1 MVGPKARVPIL
12 LLAGVLLIS
21 AAIWLFRPA
30 EPSTRQWREE
40 TSLRY
45 EAFWQSLEKDAEDAG
60 LLIAPLLRGGANA
73 PSLFAVLEESAR
85 RSAPPDFAPRP
96 SFLLLNPDG
105 DAVAWAG
112 KGLQHEPAPHSA
124 EGGRFF
130 TRGVTAATLWVQRIL
145 PDEERGWH
153 LIVGGS
159 FPDNELIFSSHPL
172 SPAVR
177 WSVAEAA
184 EPNGTAVE
192 VAGNSPGPVLRVEGL
207 GFARP
212 SWLARLPYLL
222 LLVLLALPRF
232 FYQRGRRLP
241 RLLPDFFGPA
251 IFLALAWLVF
261 WAGRRSLVEIHDELP
276 GWDWTAGA
284 IFLHAALLL
293 AGLHFAS
300 RPPAA
305 QPAPSRRLLDLL
317 GVGALLCELL
327 AAATQDRLY
336 WSLFFGAAGSL
347 LLARLWSRAFA
358 EPARRLSALAVFVL
372 LGAILAAAGWQAVSR
387 EALRRLI
394 EKEALPQLAP
404 PTADEQNALLTE
416 LQAYFEKV
424 DVAGVLPAGPGSEA
438 VDLQDFAFALW
449 RRSPLASRWGLSAL
463 AIESITGEA
472 SSFSFGLPLDARL
485 NLQVG
490 LATLWPLPAAPSW
503 QEALVSGQATLNS
516 GGKPWGSLRY
526 WLQPRPGF
534 RLPGA
539 GFGDPRTDLVRGRML
554 ERVADG
560 LPPEV
565 LYALYD
571 IDGKVISSPWPD
583 AAALPTDLLGPTE
596 RRTRTATP
604 AGEAWIWL
612 RRGVDGFETLYLPAV
627 GFRAGL
633 ERSGFQALLV
643 FLAAGLALGL
653 IALNRSTFAG
663 ARRLLDLTLR
673 SYSKRLI
680 LVYSLLLLLPLITLN
695 FILLRDFRE
704 RLKVEQLASAQAAMS
719 SSRSLLLD
727 YLRGLE
733 PGFLIET
740 IVNRELLEWIS
751 SLVDHQVNVYWGSQV
766 YASSQ
771 LELFTAGLL
780 PRRIP
785 PEVFVGLAFDGS
797 QLGYRRQKAG
807 DTTYL
812 EVYAPLDIEGVS
824 SAQQGLFLSV
834 PLVEQEAEAA
844 KEVAA
849 MQRRALLSSLSLLCL
864 LVAVSGWLARK
875 FTEPIVDIIE
885 DTRRISQGGLAQSPK
900 PQDLE
905 LRSLA
910 DAIEEMSRKI
920 AESRQRLL
928 LEKEFIE
935 LVVANIASGVISL
948 DSELGVLRQNRVAA
962 AMLGTRIGDR
972 LPEAMGGEPFAEL
985 AGFVKDAS
993 RQQKPAT
1000 QRVRI
1005 RKNDGGS
1012 LGIDEWNLIWVPL
1025 EGGEPAALLVVDD
1038 VTEILRG
1045 QRLEAWAEMA
1055 RIIAHEIKNPL
1066 TPIRLATEHLQQ
1078 VYLTHPEAFAPVF
1091 DRCTANILKHVQ
1103 ELQSIASEFSIYSR
1117 IPQAQLETV
1126 NLVEVVGDLVSSYS
1140 DLGQQGARIRVESEC
1155 EIIRLPLDRRLIG
1168 RALRNLL
1175 ENSLRAEGPSGTGEI
1190 EVRLRSAPGWAFIE
1204 VLDNGPGV
1212 DPQKLPRIFE
1222 PYFSTHETGTGLG
1235 LAITKRIVEEH
1246 GGRISAANRPRG
1258 GFFVELSLP
1267 TEAQPTEAEPSPAAR
1282 EG

>member
-1 MVGPKARVPIL
+1 MGGRNARLPILPIL
-12 LLAGVLLIS
+12 LLAAAALGLALAVLFWPRQPS
-21 AAIWLFRPA
+21 AERWQA
-30 EPSTRQWREE
+30 E
-40 TSLRY
+40 TSERY
-45 EAFWQSLEKDAEDAG
+45 ETFWQGLEKDSEEAAAR
-60 LLIAPLLRGGANA
+60 IVPLLRDTAAA
-73 PSLFAVLEESAR
+73 PRLFAVLADSAR
-85 RSAPPDFAPRP
+85 QSAHPDFSPRP

-105 DAVAWAG
+105 DAVAWSG
-112 KGLQHEPAPHSA
+112 KGLQHEPAPHLA
-124 EGGRFF
+124 EDGRFF
-130 TRGVTAATLWVQRIL
+130 TRGVTAATLWVQRTL
-145 PDEERGWH
+145 QDEKRGWH
-153 LIVGGS
+153 LIVGVS
-159 FPDNELIFSSHPL
+159 FPDTRLIFSSHPL
-172 SPAVR
+172 ASTVR
-177 WSVAEAA
+177 WSVTD
-184 EPNGTAVE
+184 TAGSGGPALE
-192 VAGNSPGPVLRVEGL
+192 VAGQKPGPILRVEGL
-207 GFARP
+207 SFQDPR
-212 SWLARLPYLL
+212 WLRRLPYLL
-222 LLVLLALPRF
+222 LLGLLLLPRWL
-232 FYQRGRRLP
+232 YQRGRELP
-241 RLLPDFFGPA
+241 RLLPDLFGPL
-251 IFLALAWLVF
+251 IFLVLAFLVF
-261 WAGRRSLVEIHDELP
+261 WAGKNGWIEIRDELP
-276 GWDWTAGA
+276 DWGTTAGG
-284 IFLHAALLL
+284 ILLHSTLLL

-300 RPPAA
+300 RSPPQASR
-305 QPAPSRRLLDLL
+305 PSPRSLDLL
-317 GVGALLCELL
+317 GLSALLCALL
-327 AAATQDRLY
+327 AAASQDRLY
-336 WSLFFGAAGSL
+336 LSLLFGAAGSF
-347 LLARLWSRAFA
+347 LLARLWSRASLDSS
-358 EPARRLSALAVFVL
+358 RRLAVLASFLL
-372 LGAILAAAGWQAVSR
+372 LGAILSASGWHAVSR
-387 EALRRLI
+387 EALRQRIENELLPRLS
-394 EKEALPQLAP
+394 P
-404 PTADEQNALLTE
+404 PTADEQNAMLTE
-416 LQAYFEKV
+416 LQAFFDQV
-424 DVAGVLPAGPGSEA
+424 DVASVLPAGPGSEA

-449 RRSPLASRWGLSAL
+449 RRSPLALRWGLSAL
-463 AIESITGEA
+463 AIESSSGEA

-490 LATLWPLPAAPSW
+490 IASSWPLPAAPGW
-503 QEALVSGQATLNS
+503 QEALVSGQATLTS
-516 GGKPWGSLRY
+516 GGEPWGSLRY
-526 WLQPRPGF
+526 WLQPRPGY
-534 RLPGA
+534 RLSGA
-539 GFGDPRTDLVRGRML
+539 GFEDLRTDLVRGRTF
-554 ERVADG
+554 ESVADG

-565 LYALYD
+565 FYALYD

-583 AAALPTDLLGPTE
+583 ASSLSPALLDQLD
-596 RRTRTATP
+596 RRTRTETP
-604 AGEAWIWL
+604 AGDSWTWL
-612 RRGVDGFETLYLPAV
+612 HRGVDGFETLFLPAV
-627 GFRAGL
+627 GLRSGL

-643 FLAAGLALGL
+643 FLALSLAVSL
-653 IALNRSTFAG
+653 IVLNRASIAG
-663 ARRLLDLTLR
+663 ARMLIDLTLR

-680 LVYSLLLLLPLITLN
+680 LVYSLLLVLPLITLN

-704 RLKVEQLASAQAAMS
+704 RLKDEQLASAQAAMS

-751 SLVDHQVNVYWGSQV
+751 GLVDHQVNVYWGSQV

-834 PLVEQEAEAA
+834 PLVEQEAETA

-885 DTRRISQGGLAQSPK
+885 DTRRISQGLLAESPK
-900 PQDLE
+900 PQDIE

-935 LVVANIASGVISL
+935 LVVANIASGVVSL
-948 DSELGVLRQNRVAA
+948 DRELGVLRQNRVAA

-972 LPEAMGGEPFAEL
+972 LPEALGADPFAEL
-985 AGFVKDAS
+985 AGFVRGAS

-1005 RKNDGGS
+1005 RKNDGNS

-1025 EGGEPAALLVVDD
+1025 EGDEPAALLVVDD

-1078 VYLTHPEAFAPVF
+1078 VYLTHPEAFAPIF

-1103 ELQSIASEFSIYSR
+1103 ELQAIASEFSIYSR
-1117 IPQAQLETV
+1117 IPQAQLETL
-1126 NLVEVVGDLVSSYS
+1126 NLVEVVRELASGYS
-1140 DLGQQGARIRVESEC
+1140 DLGQPGARIVVEAEC
-1155 EIIRLPLDRRLIG
+1155 EIIRLRLDRRLIG

-1175 ENSLRAEGPSGTGEI
+1175 ENSLRAQGPSGSGEI

-1258 GFFVELSLP
+1258 GFFVELALP
-1267 TEAQPTEAEPSPAAR
+1267 TEEEPSPAPE